1 MSIVTLYVPASCWLC
16 IMISEVLHCDWF
28 NGCCPFFT
36 AAVTVLRVIVFC
48 AIVKR
53 IESTSVTVVS
63 LKFHTNLKVH
73 GNSHYHGLNCSRGS
87 PPSHKCFSHAVMKS
101 ALCLMHITKLIRWF
115 ISTACKTTRKLRMYN
130 DIWRHEAD
138 ITWTHSC
145 GVWERTRW
153 RDTPHWL
160 MEKAG

>member
-1 MSIVTLYVPASCWLC
+1 
-16 IMISEVLHCDWF
+16 MISEVLHCDWF

-101 ALCLMHITKLIRWF
+101 ALCLMHITKLIR
-115 ISTACKTTRKLRMYN
+115 
-130 DIWRHEAD
+130 
-138 ITWTHSC
+138 
-145 GVWERTRW
+145 
-153 RDTPHWL
+153 
-160 MEKAG
+160 